1 MNIHIKH
8 IINESILFLIFYQIK
23 KNTSSLLT
31 ENFDIV
37 KYTKGSIFAND
48 NTISETDVNRD

>member
-23 KNTSSLLT
+23 KNTSTFLT

-37 KYTKGSIFAND
+37 KYTKGSIFANG
-48 NTISETDVNRD
+48 NTISETR